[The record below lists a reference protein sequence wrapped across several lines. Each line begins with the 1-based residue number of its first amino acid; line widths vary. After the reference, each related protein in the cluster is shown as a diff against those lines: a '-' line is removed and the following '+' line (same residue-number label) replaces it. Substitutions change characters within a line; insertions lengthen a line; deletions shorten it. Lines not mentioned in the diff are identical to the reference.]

1 MENSNDWKMKT
12 MLIGGALG
20 LFAGLTAA
28 YIIIQNAE
36 NVEDRPQL
44 KAGDGVKVG
53 LGVLGVLRM
62 IADIGKK

>member
-1 MENSNDWKMKT
+1 MENSSNWKTKT
-12 MLIGGALG
+12 LIIGGAMG
-20 LFAGLTAA
+20 LIAGLTAA
-28 YIIIQNAE
+28 YIIIQNA
-36 NVEDRPQL
+36 DAAQDTPQL